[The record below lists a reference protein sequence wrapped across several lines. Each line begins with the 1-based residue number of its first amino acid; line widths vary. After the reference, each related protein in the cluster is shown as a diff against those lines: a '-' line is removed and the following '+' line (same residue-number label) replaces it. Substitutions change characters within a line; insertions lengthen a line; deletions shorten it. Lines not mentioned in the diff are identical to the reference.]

1 MNNKLIMN
9 VELDGENETLE
20 RKGFLTSKK
29 KWQSRA
35 QNSPDNGENWRGN
48 GDGAR
53 VSVMSKCIHST
64 HFFKHLIPIE
74 EGGFLASSLLFFFF
88 RLTLDSLW

>member
-1 MNNKLIMN
+1 MREDHFKKEKEICHTRIRSNTQKQMNNKLIMN

-35 QNSPDNGENWRGN
+35 QNSPRQW
-48 GDGAR
+48 
-53 VSVMSKCIHST
+53 
-64 HFFKHLIPIE
+64 
-74 EGGFLASSLLFFFF
+74 
-88 RLTLDSLW
+88 